1 MTLQAWLTLPSCL
14 ASSSSPTLPRITS
27 CSRVIV
33 TSAQWTLPV
42 RTSGSEAHHFTPVC
56 QIKPI
61 PLQFSALGE
70 FLWYLIKDNQL
81 DFILPYISAYAD
93 DSDDG
98 LTVHGGY
105 GPRIFDQRGHDQ

>member
-1 MTLQAWLTLPSCL
+1 M
-14 ASSSSPTLPRITS
+14 
-27 CSRVIV
+27 

-105 GPRIFDQRGHDQ
+105 GPRIFDQRGHDQLENVIRQLAESPTSRRAVIQIFNAEDNAK